1 MKIILSH
8 IFLLAY
14 LSGFAQGIVF
24 QEGSFNDVLA
34 KAKKENK
41 PVFVD
46 CYTTWCGPC
55 KWLSANVFTNKA
67 VGDYYNKNFVSFKL
81 DMEKGEGKDFRTK
94 YQIAAYPTLMFLNP
108 DGEVRHRAVGAM
120 DTTAFIRL
128 GETALDTTR
137 NFGTYLTKY
146 KNGNR
151 EPAFLADFAR
161 QAYNANYAFNIDEY
175 FSTQTEEQLLSE
187 LNFELI
193 EIYNPPV
200 NSREFKNLIL
210 KREQYYKTVGQHRT
224 DNKVKFILSRHVQL
238 YEKSID
244 QKNIQPF
251 LLPVI
256 SQLGVADSVQL
267 SYKVEMD
274 YNQNRTR
281 NWERYFEILN
291 ILFQKYGENALSET
305 EWVQVCENLILYN
318 SDKAGMIDDVK
329 KYVVFARETSSLKYK
344 YALIEAWL
352 LAKENKPND
361 EWIKKAKKWASEAKV
376 SDQQFERMKKS
387 YFPE

>member
-1 MKIILSH
+1 MKIVFSL
-8 IFLLAY
+8 IFLLIY
-14 LSGFAQGIVF
+14 ISVSAQGIVF
-24 QEGSFNDVLA
+24 QEGSLNDVLA

-67 VGDYYNKNFVSFKL
+67 VGEYYNKNFVNFKL

-120 DTTAFIRL
+120 DTTAFIHL
-128 GETALDTTR
+128 GETALDTSR

-151 EPAFLADFAR
+151 EPAFLADFAK

-175 FSTQTEEQLLSE
+175 FSTQTDEQLLSAQ
-187 LNFELI
+187 NFDLI

-200 NSREFKNLIL
+200 NSREFKFLIQNRAQFYQ
-210 KREQYYKTVGQHRT
+210 KFDSSRV
-224 DNKVKFILSRHVQL
+224 DNKIKFILVRHIQI
-238 YEKSID
+238 YEKNID
-244 QKNIQPF
+244 SKNIQAF
-251 LLPVI
+251 IRPVI
-256 SQLGVADSVQL
+256 TSFGIADSVQL
-267 SYKVEMD
+267 ALKTEME
-274 YNQNRTR
+274 YHQNRTR
-281 NWERYFEILN
+281 NWERYFEILTS
-291 ILFQKYGENALSET
+291 LTTQFGHQALSAA
-305 EWVQVCENLILYN
+305 EWVPVCENLILYN
-318 SDKAGMIDDVK
+318 SDKAGMTDDVK
-329 KYVVFARETSSLKYK
+329 KYIAYARGTTSLKYK

-361 EWIKKAKKWASEAKV
+361 EWIMKARQWASEAKV

>member
-1 MKIILSH
+1 MKIVLSL
-8 IFLLAY
+8 IFLLIY
-14 LSGFAQGIVF
+14 VSVSAQGIVF

-55 KWLSANVFTNKA
+55 KWLSANVFTNKS
-67 VGDYYNKNFVSFKL
+67 VGDYYNKNFVNYKL

-128 GETALDTTR
+128 GETALDTAR

-151 EPAFLADFAR
+151 EPAFLADFAK

-175 FSTQTEEQLLSE
+175 FSTQSDEQLLSE
-187 LNFELI
+187 QNLDLI

-200 NSREFKNLIL
+200 NSREFKYLLQN
-210 KREQYYKTVGQHRT
+210 RNEYYKKYDRSRI
-224 DNKVKFILSRHVQL
+224 DNKIKFILVRHIQIF
-238 YEKSID
+238 EKSID
-244 QKNIQPF
+244 AKNIQSF
-251 LLPVI
+251 ILPVI
-256 SQLGVADSVQL
+256 TPFGITDSVQL
-267 SYKVEMD
+267 ALKTEMD
-274 YNQNRTR
+274 YHQNRTR
-281 NWERYFEILN
+281 NWDRYFEILN
-291 ILFQKYGENALSET
+291 TLITKFGNKALSET

-318 SDKAGMIDDVK
+318 SDRAGMMDDVN
-329 KYVVFARETSSLKYK
+329 KYIVYTRETTSLKYK
-344 YALIEAWL
+344 QALIEAWL
-352 LAKENKPND
+352 LKKENKPYE
-361 EWIKKAKKWASEAKV
+361 EWVEKAKKWATEQKL
-376 SDQQFERMKKS
+376 SDQQFERIRKN